1 MEEQCQ
7 KRADRFFKHCLKIKK
22 ELEAPDETISVC
34 EEKLEEWEFPPGEER
49 MIAAWY
55 LAGNQEGKDIDA
67 ICKDVYKRQAD
78 CFADFQ
84 CLAVCGFYGSDDS
97 GIHGDLYCCVQHDSQ
112 RIL

>member
-1 MEEQCQ
+1 MEEQFQ

-67 ICKDVYKRQAD
+67 I
-78 CFADFQ
+78 
-84 CLAVCGFYGSDDS
+84 
-97 GIHGDLYCCVQHDSQ
+97 
-112 RIL
+112 